1 MLKDTFT
8 FAGPLGEIECLVEPN
23 RSDNNAVLVMAHGFR
38 GSRDSGGRAAG
49 VAQQAAAHAAVVRFN
64 FTGTQII
71 SRQVEEL
78 HAVLAE
84 VRRRQPGCRLFLLG
98 RSLGGAASII
108 TAAQDGA
115 LAGLILWATP
125 NNLRFTFR
133 YVMTEDEYRR
143 LDSGETLHF
152 NDERGECALTPDF
165 LTDFDQYNL
174 PALLQKAQPLPVLVL
189 HCSADEVVLAEQGQ
203 RNAAAIGE
211 AAELHIFAGGDHS
224 FTEYSEQAG
233 ALLSD
238 WLGKRLKCG
247 AC

>member
-1 MLKDTFT
+1 MLKDTFI
-8 FAGPLGEIECLVEPN
+8 FQGPLGEIECVVEPN
-23 RSDNNAVLVMAHGFR
+23 RSENNAVLVMAHGFR

-78 HAVLAE
+78 RAVLAE
-84 VRRRQPGCRLFLLG
+84 VRRRQPGCKLFLLG

-143 LDSGETLHF
+143 LDSGETLHY
-152 NDERGECALTPDF
+152 D
-165 LTDFDQYNL
+165 L
-174 PALLQKAQPLPVLVL
+174 PALLQKAQPLPVLLL

-203 RNAAAIGE
+203 RNAAAVGE
-211 AAELHIFAGGDHS
+211 AAELHIFEGGDHS
-224 FTEYSEQAG
+224 FTEYSDEAG

>member
-1 MLKDTFT
+1 MENFT
-8 FAGPLGEIECLVEPN
+8 FDGPLGPIECIVEPN
-23 RSDNNAVLVMAHGFR
+23 RSKNNAVLVMAHGFR

-49 VAQQAAAHAAVVRFN
+49 VAYQAAAHMSVVRFN

-78 HAVLAE
+78 RAVLRE
-84 VRRRQPGCRLFLLG
+84 VCLRAPGCRLFLLG

-108 TAAQDGA
+108 TAAQTAG

-125 NNLRFTFR
+125 NDLRFTFQ
-133 YVMTEDEYRR
+133 YVMGEENYAR
-143 LDSGETLHF
+143 LDAGETLHF

-174 PALLQKAQPLPVLVL
+174 EDCLRRTRLPVLLL
-189 HCSADEVVLAEQGQ
+189 HCAGDEVVLVQQAK
-203 RNAAAIGE
+203 RNAEVLGE
-211 AAELHIFAGGDHS
+211 RSELHIFAGGDHS

-233 ALLSD
+233 EIIAA
-238 WLGKRLKCG
+238 WLRDK
-247 AC
+247 AAYPAD

>member
-1 MLKDTFT
+1 MENFT
-8 FAGPLGEIECLVEPN
+8 FEGPLGPIECIVEPN
-23 RSDNNAVLVMAHGFR
+23 RSKNNAVLVMAHGFR

-49 VAQQAAAHAAVVRFN
+49 VAYQAAAHMSVVRFN

-78 HAVLAE
+78 RAVLRE
-84 VRRRQPGCRLFLLG
+84 VCLRAPGCRLFLLG

-108 TAAQDGA
+108 TAAQTAG

-125 NNLRFTFR
+125 NDLRFTFR
-133 YVMTEDEYRR
+133 YVMGEENYAR
-143 LDSGETLHF
+143 LDAGETLHF

-174 PALLQKAQPLPVLVL
+174 EDCLRRTRLPVLLL
-189 HCSADEVVLAEQGQ
+189 HCAGDEVVLVQQAK
-203 RNAAAIGE
+203 RNAEVLGE
-211 AAELHIFAGGDHS
+211 RSELHIFAGGDHS

-233 ALLSD
+233 EIIAD
-238 WLGKRLKCG
+238 WLRDK
-247 AC
+247 AAYPTD

>member
-1 MLKDTFT
+1 MENFT
-8 FAGPLGEIECLVEPN
+8 FDGPLGPIECIVEPN
-23 RSDNNAVLVMAHGFR
+23 RSKNNAVLVMAHGFR

-49 VAQQAAAHAAVVRFN
+49 VAYQAAAHMSVVRFN

-78 HAVLAE
+78 RAVLRE
-84 VRRRQPGCRLFLLG
+84 VCLRAPGCRLFLLG

-108 TAAQDGA
+108 TAAQTAG

-125 NNLRFTFR
+125 NDLRFTFR
-133 YVMTEDEYRR
+133 YVMGEENYAR
-143 LDSGETLHF
+143 LDAGETLHF

-174 PALLQKAQPLPVLVL
+174 EDCLRRTRLPVLLL
-189 HCSADEVVLAEQGQ
+189 HCAGDEVVLVQQGK
-203 RNAAAIGE
+203 RNAEVLGE
-211 AAELHIFAGGDHS
+211 RSELHIFTGGDHS

-233 ALLSD
+233 EIIAD
-238 WLGKRLKCG
+238 WLRDK
-247 AC
+247 AAYPTD

>member
-1 MLKDTFT
+1 MENFT
-8 FAGPLGEIECLVEPN
+8 FDGPLGAIECIVEPN
-23 RSDNNAVLVMAHGFR
+23 RSKNNAVLVMAHGFR

-49 VAQQAAAHAAVVRFN
+49 VAYQAAAHMSVVRFN

-78 HAVLAE
+78 RAVLRE
-84 VRRRQPGCRLFLLG
+84 VCLRAPGCRLFLLG

-108 TAAQDGA
+108 TAAQTAG

-125 NNLRFTFR
+125 NDLRFTFR
-133 YVMTEDEYRR
+133 YVMGEENYAR
-143 LDSGETLHF
+143 LDAGETLHF

-174 PALLQKAQPLPVLVL
+174 EDCLRRTRLPVLLL
-189 HCSADEVVLAEQGQ
+189 HCAGDEVVLVQQAK
-203 RNAAAIGE
+203 RNAEVLGE
-211 AAELHIFAGGDHS
+211 RSELHIFAGGDHS

-233 ALLSD
+233 EIIAD
-238 WLGKRLKCG
+238 WLRDKV
-247 AC
+247 AYPAD

>member
-1 MLKDTFT
+1 MENFT
-8 FAGPLGEIECLVEPN
+8 FDGPLGPIECIVEPN
-23 RSDNNAVLVMAHGFR
+23 RSKNNAVLVMAHGFR

-49 VAQQAAAHAAVVRFN
+49 VAYQAAAHMSVVRFN

-78 HAVLAE
+78 RAVLRE
-84 VRRRQPGCRLFLLG
+84 VCLRAPGCRLFLLG

-108 TAAQDGA
+108 TAAQTAG

-125 NNLRFTFR
+125 NDLRFTFR
-133 YVMTEDEYRR
+133 YVMGEENYAR
-143 LDSGETLHF
+143 LDAGETLHF

-174 PALLQKAQPLPVLVL
+174 EDCLRRTRLPVLLL
-189 HCSADEVVLAEQGQ
+189 HCADDEVVLVQQAK
-203 RNAAAIGE
+203 RNAEVLGE
-211 AAELHIFAGGDHS
+211 RSELHIFAGGDHS

-233 ALLSD
+233 EIIAA
-238 WLGKRLKCG
+238 WLRDK
-247 AC
+247 AAYPTD

>member
-1 MLKDTFT
+1 MENFT
-8 FAGPLGEIECLVEPN
+8 FDGPLGPIECIVEPN
-23 RSDNNAVLVMAHGFR
+23 RSKNNAVLVMAHGFR

-49 VAQQAAAHAAVVRFN
+49 VAYQAAAHMSVVRFN

-78 HAVLAE
+78 RAVLRE
-84 VRRRQPGCRLFLLG
+84 VCLRAPGCRLFLLG

-108 TAAQDGA
+108 TAAQTAG

-125 NNLRFTFR
+125 NDLRFTFR
-133 YVMTEDEYRR
+133 YVMGEENYAR
-143 LDSGETLHF
+143 LDAGETLHF

-174 PALLQKAQPLPVLVL
+174 EDCLRRMRLPVLLL
-189 HCSADEVVLAEQGQ
+189 HCAGDEVVLVQQAK
-203 RNAAAIGE
+203 RNAEVLGE
-211 AAELHIFAGGDHS
+211 RSELHIFAGGDHS

-233 ALLSD
+233 EIIAA
-238 WLGKRLKCG
+238 WLRDK
-247 AC
+247 AAYPTD

>member
-1 MLKDTFT
+1 MENFT
-8 FAGPLGEIECLVEPN
+8 FDGPLGPIECIVEPN
-23 RSDNNAVLVMAHGFR
+23 RSKNNAVLVMAHGFR

-49 VAQQAAAHAAVVRFN
+49 VAYQAAAHMSVVRFN

-78 HAVLAE
+78 RAVLRE
-84 VRRRQPGCRLFLLG
+84 VCLRAPGCRLFLLG

-108 TAAQDGA
+108 TAAQTAG

-125 NNLRFTFR
+125 NDLRFTFHH
-133 YVMTEDEYRR
+133 VMGEENYAR
-143 LDSGETLHF
+143 LDAGETLHF

-174 PALLQKAQPLPVLVL
+174 EDCLRRTRLPVLLL
-189 HCSADEVVLAEQGQ
+189 HCAGDEVVLVQQAK
-203 RNAAAIGE
+203 RNAEVLGE
-211 AAELHIFAGGDHS
+211 RSELHIFMGGDHS

-233 ALLSD
+233 EIIAD
-238 WLGKRLKCG
+238 WLRDK
-247 AC
+247 AAYPTD

>member
-1 MLKDTFT
+1 MLKDTFI
-8 FAGPLGEIECLVEPN
+8 FQGPLGEIECVVEPN
-23 RSDNNAVLVMAHGFR
+23 RSENNAVLVMAHGFR
-38 GSRDSGGRAAG
+38 GRRAAG

-78 HAVLAE
+78 RAVLAE
-84 VRRRQPGCRLFLLG
+84 VRRRQPGCKLFLLG

-152 NDERGECALTPDF
+152 NDERGECDLTPDF
-165 LTDFDQYNL
+165 LTDFDQYDL

-189 HCSADEVVLAEQGQ
+189 HCSADEVVLAEQAQ
-203 RNAAAIGE
+203 RNAAAIGN

-224 FTEYSEQAG
+224 FTEYSDEAG

>member
-1 MLKDTFT
+1 MENFT
-8 FAGPLGEIECLVEPN
+8 FDGPLGPLECIVEPN
-23 RSDNNAVLVMAHGFR
+23 RSKNNAVLVMAHGFR

-49 VAQQAAAHAAVVRFN
+49 VAYQAAAHMSVVRFN

-78 HAVLAE
+78 RAVLRE
-84 VRRRQPGCRLFLLG
+84 VCLRAPGCRLFLLG

-108 TAAQDGA
+108 TAAQTAG

-125 NNLRFTFR
+125 NDLRFTFR
-133 YVMTEDEYRR
+133 YVMGEENYAR
-143 LDSGETLHF
+143 LDAGETLHF

-174 PALLQKAQPLPVLVL
+174 EDCLRRTRLPVLLL
-189 HCSADEVVLAEQGQ
+189 HCAGDEVVLVQQAK
-203 RNAAAIGE
+203 RNAEVLGE
-211 AAELHIFAGGDHS
+211 RGELHIFAGGDHS

-233 ALLSD
+233 EIIAD
-238 WLGKRLKCG
+238 WLRDK
-247 AC
+247 AAYPTD

>member
-1 MLKDTFT
+1 MENFT
-8 FAGPLGEIECLVEPN
+8 FDGPLGPIECIVEPN
-23 RSDNNAVLVMAHGFR
+23 RSKNNAVLVMAHGFR

-49 VAQQAAAHAAVVRFN
+49 VAYQAAAHMSVVRFN

-78 HAVLAE
+78 RAVLRE
-84 VRRRQPGCRLFLLG
+84 VCLRAPGCRLFLLG

-108 TAAQDGA
+108 TAAQTAG

-125 NNLRFTFR
+125 NDLRFTFR
-133 YVMTEDEYRR
+133 YVMGEENYAR
-143 LDSGETLHF
+143 LDAGETLHF

-174 PALLQKAQPLPVLVL
+174 EDCLRRTRLPVLLL
-189 HCSADEVVLAEQGQ
+189 HCAGDEVVLVQQAK
-203 RNAAAIGE
+203 RNAEVLGE
-211 AAELHIFAGGDHS
+211 RGKLHIFAGGDHS

-233 ALLSD
+233 EIIAA
-238 WLGKRLKCG
+238 WLRDK
-247 AC
+247 AAYPTD

>member
-1 MLKDTFT
+1 MENFT
-8 FAGPLGEIECLVEPN
+8 FDGPLGPIECIVEPN
-23 RSDNNAVLVMAHGFR
+23 RSKNNAVLVMAHGFR

-49 VAQQAAAHAAVVRFN
+49 VAYQAAAHMSVVRFN

-78 HAVLAE
+78 RAVLRE
-84 VRRRQPGCRLFLLG
+84 VCLRAPACRLFLLG

-108 TAAQDGA
+108 TAAQTAG

-125 NNLRFTFR
+125 NDLRFTFH
-133 YVMTEDEYRR
+133 YVMGEENYAR
-143 LDSGETLHF
+143 LDAGETLHF

-174 PALLQKAQPLPVLVL
+174 EDCLRRTRLPVLLL
-189 HCSADEVVLAEQGQ
+189 HCAGDEVVLVQQAK
-203 RNAAAIGE
+203 RNAEVLGE
-211 AAELHIFAGGDHS
+211 RGELHIFAGGDHS

-233 ALLSD
+233 EIIAA
-238 WLGKRLKCG
+238 WLCDK
-247 AC
+247 AAYPTD

>member
-1 MLKDTFT
+1 MENFT
-8 FAGPLGEIECLVEPN
+8 FDGPLGPIECIVEPN
-23 RSDNNAVLVMAHGFR
+23 RSKNNAVLVMAHGFR

-49 VAQQAAAHAAVVRFN
+49 VAYQAAAHMSVVRFN

-78 HAVLAE
+78 RAVLRE
-84 VRRRQPGCRLFLLG
+84 VCLRAPGCRLFLLG

-108 TAAQDGA
+108 TAAQTAG

-125 NNLRFTFR
+125 NDLRFTFR
-133 YVMTEDEYRR
+133 YVMGEENYAR
-143 LDSGETLHF
+143 LDAGETLHF

-174 PALLQKAQPLPVLVL
+174 EDCLRRTRLPVLLL
-189 HCSADEVVLAEQGQ
+189 HCAGDEVVLVQQAK
-203 RNAAAIGE
+203 RNAEVLGE
-211 AAELHIFAGGDHS
+211 RSELHIFTGGDHS

-233 ALLSD
+233 EIIAD
-238 WLGKRLKCG
+238 WLRDK
-247 AC
+247 AAYPTD

>member
-1 MLKDTFT
+1 MENFT
-8 FAGPLGEIECLVEPN
+8 FDGPLGPIECIVEPN
-23 RSDNNAVLVMAHGFR
+23 RSKNNTVLVMAHGFR

-49 VAQQAAAHAAVVRFN
+49 VAYQAAAHMSVVRFN

-78 HAVLAE
+78 RAVLRE
-84 VRRRQPGCRLFLLG
+84 VCLRAPGCRLFLLG

-108 TAAQDGA
+108 TAAQTAG

-125 NNLRFTFR
+125 NDLRFTFR
-133 YVMTEDEYRR
+133 YVMGEENYAR

-174 PALLQKAQPLPVLVL
+174 EDCLRRTRLPVLLL
-189 HCSADEVVLAEQGQ
+189 HCAGDEVVLVQQAK
-203 RNAAAIGE
+203 RNAEVLGE
-211 AAELHIFAGGDHS
+211 RGELHIFAGGDHS

-233 ALLSD
+233 EIIAA
-238 WLGKRLKCG
+238 WLRDK
-247 AC
+247 AAYPTD

>member
-1 MLKDTFT
+1 MENFT
-8 FAGPLGEIECLVEPN
+8 FDGPLGPIECIVEPN
-23 RSDNNAVLVMAHGFR
+23 RSKNNAVLVMAHGFR

-49 VAQQAAAHAAVVRFN
+49 VAYQAAAHMSVVRFN

-78 HAVLAE
+78 RAVLRE
-84 VRRRQPGCRLFLLG
+84 VCLRAPGCRLFLLG

-108 TAAQDGA
+108 TAAQTAG

-125 NNLRFTFR
+125 NDLRFTFR
-133 YVMTEDEYRR
+133 YVMGEENYAR
-143 LDSGETLHF
+143 LDAGETLHF

-174 PALLQKAQPLPVLVL
+174 EDCLRRTRLPVLLL
-189 HCSADEVVLAEQGQ
+189 HCAGDEVVLVQQAK
-203 RNAAAIGE
+203 RNAEVLGE
-211 AAELHIFAGGDHS
+211 RSELRIFAGGDHS

-233 ALLSD
+233 EIIAD
-238 WLGKRLKCG
+238 WLRDK
-247 AC
+247 AAYPTD

>member
-8 FAGPLGEIECLVEPN
+8 FQGPLGEIECVVEPN
-23 RSDNNAVLVMAHGFR
+23 RSENNAVLVMAHGFR

-78 HAVLAE
+78 RAVLAE
-84 VRRRQPGCRLFLLG
+84 VRRRQPGCKLFLLG

-143 LDSGETLHF
+143 LDRGETLHF
-152 NDERGECALTPDF
+152 NDERGECDLTPDF
-165 LTDFDQYNL
+165 LTAFACTFA
-174 PALLQKAQPLPVLVL
+174 ALQ
-189 HCSADEVVLAEQGQ
+189 
-203 RNAAAIGE
+203 
-211 AAELHIFAGGDHS
+211 
-224 FTEYSEQAG
+224 
-233 ALLSD
+233 
-238 WLGKRLKCG
+238 CG
-247 AC
+247 